1 MTINFLVILSSILLF
16 PKLYE
21 ININEQKNAMKS
33 SSNHVW
39 ELSPSKSNLKF
50 FISLFLLCE

>member
-1 MTINFLVILSSILLF
+1 MTISFLVILSSILVF

-21 ININEQKNAMKS
+21 ININKQKNAMKS

-39 ELSPSKSNLKF
+39 EVSPSKSNLKF
-50 FISLFLLCE
+50 FISLLVLYK